1 MFSVTFRYHVEQGG
15 KMSQKLAVRL
25 LVLFVSICLMTGS
38 ALAQNKNTG
47 NKATPPAASS
57 KSEKSATK
65 GEKKSELIDI
75 NSASKQ
81 QLMTLPGIGDAYS
94 QKIIE
99 NRPYRGKNDLVRKNI
114 VPQATYDKISD
125 QIIARQAT
133 AAPAKKK

>member
-1 MFSVTFRYHVEQGG
+1 
-15 KMSQKLAVRL
+15 MSKLAVRL

-38 ALAQNKNTG
+38 ALAQAKDTG
-47 NKATPPAASS
+47 KKTTPPAASS

-65 GEKKSELIDI
+65 GEKKSELIDL
-75 NSASKQ
+75 NSASKRE
-81 QLMTLPGIGDAYS
+81 LMTLSGIGDAYA
-94 QKIIE
+94 QKIID